1 VSIEV
6 NGKEV
11 RNMPFI
17 GLIVGLILLV
27 ILLKLVGLW

>member
-11 RNMPFI
+11 MDMPFI